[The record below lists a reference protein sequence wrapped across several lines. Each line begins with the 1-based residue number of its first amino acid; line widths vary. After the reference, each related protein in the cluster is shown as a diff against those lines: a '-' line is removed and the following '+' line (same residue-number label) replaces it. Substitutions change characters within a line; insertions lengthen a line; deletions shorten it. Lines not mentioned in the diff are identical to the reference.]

1 MNDEEFI
8 QYCRTHSETERALF
22 NGHQIKRLARLAGAS
37 DESYVFTL
45 SDDEWRSID
54 LTVWCDKAEGR

>member
-1 MNDEEFI
+1 MNDREFI

-22 NGHQIKRLARLAGAS
+22 NGQQIKRLARLAGVS
-37 DESYVFTL
+37 DESYAFTL

-54 LTVWCDKAEGR
+54 LTAWCDKTGLK